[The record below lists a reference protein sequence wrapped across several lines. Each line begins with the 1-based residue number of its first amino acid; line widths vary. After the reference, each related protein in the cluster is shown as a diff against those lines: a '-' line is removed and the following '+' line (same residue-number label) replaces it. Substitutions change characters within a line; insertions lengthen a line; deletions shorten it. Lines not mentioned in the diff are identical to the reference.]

1 MDTIAGMRIFAR
13 VVEAGSFSAAA
24 RQLGASPSSV
34 SRQINDLEDEL
45 GARLFHRTT
54 RKLSLT
60 EAGRLYHERAA
71 RILID
76 VDEARLAVSQIGAA
90 PSGILRVTVAESVAS
105 RHIVP
110 MVATFQERF
119 PAVQVAL
126 SVTDRL
132 VDLVEEGFDLAIR
145 VGRPRDS
152 SLVARKIG
160 SGRRIVCAGRAYLK
174 KAGRPKEP
182 ADLVNHNCVTF
193 RQHPGS
199 NVWSFR
205 VGRSTLN
212 IRVTGSVFADSG
224 ECLVAAAVA
233 GIGIILVPAWLIGT
247 DLKRGRL
254 LQVLPEFEVV
264 PKDSPLYALYPHQR
278 HLPPKV
284 RAFIDFLV
292 ARFAGEES
300 WDGSTKYEKQV

>member
-1 MDTIAGMRIFAR
+1 MDSVAGMRIFAR
-13 VVEAGSFSAAA
+13 IVEAGSFSAAG

-34 SRQINDLEDEL
+34 SRQINELEDEL
-45 GARLFHRTT
+45 GVRLFHRTT

-71 RILID
+71 RILTD
-76 VDEARLAVSQIGAA
+76 VDEARLAVSQIGGA
-90 PSGILRVTVAESVAS
+90 PSGILRVTVAESLAR

-110 MVATFQERF
+110 TVAAFQQRF

-126 SVTDRL
+126 SITDRL
-132 VDLVEEGFDLAIR
+132 VDLVDEGFDLAIR

-160 SGRRIVCAGRAYLK
+160 SGRRIACASRAYLK

-182 ADLVNHNCVTF
+182 ADLVNHNCVMF

-205 VGRSTLN
+205 VGRSTIN
-212 IRVTGSVFADSG
+212 IRVTGNLFADSG
-224 ECLVAAAVA
+224 ECLVAAALA
-233 GIGIILVPAWLIGT
+233 GVGIILVPVWLVGT
-247 DLKRGRL
+247 DVKKARL
-254 LQVLPEFEVV
+254 LEVLPEFEVV
-264 PKDSPLYALYPHQR
+264 PSDSPLYALYPHQR
-278 HLPPKV
+278 YLPLKV
-284 RAFIDFLV
+284 RAFIDFLLD
-292 ARFAGEES
+292 RFTDEVS
-300 WDGSTKYEKQV
+300 WDVKLP